1 MVTRIHHFLIL
12 CLALGLQAFGAQVQA
27 LLDANRIATGEGA
40 TLTIQVT
47 GGQPVQPEIPQVPGL
62 IIDFQSQNQMFS
74 VINGVTTQT
83 VSYTYLVGSQTVGE
97 YTIPSFIV
105 KVDGSNLSTASQK
118 LMVYDDGSVKPDPR
132 TKNPGQEDPKR
143 WGTMTVALAMPDRQ
157 DIYLGEIA
165 PVRIQAWFPMDARV
179 QLNSVIQPESGSY
192 TLHHVNNQPQ
202 QTVETKDGE
211 SFRVLTWF
219 GGISATKAGAQSV
232 KLSMKATVARPD
244 SSQPLLRPRPGA
256 SSPFSPFGR
265 SAGTRFSEKEITL
278 ISEDMSLQVK
288 PLPEEGKPDDFSG
301 AVGEF
306 TFDALDIPSQWKT
319 GEPQRVALRIR
330 GSGNFANMK
339 APELRPAALW
349 KWYPG
354 QDQFTPGDI
363 ASFSGSKVFQYNA
376 IARNNGDYPVAF
388 ELSYFDPKQ
397 ARYLT
402 ARSQE
407 QTIHITGDPV
417 VEEKPAPSADTD
429 PPPEDSG
436 NLRAPLRTTASF
448 SSMQVGALRWFHSVI
463 VPVIAILLALA
474 APLFAIGT
482 RKSRDPRRLARMQQ
496 ERDIQDA
503 MKRMEQAEQQQ
514 DIAAFWQSALH
525 AVRFRMA
532 GSANMSPHAIGLHDV
547 RQRFGADSPVTAF
560 FREADRW
567 TYGSEQLSPDWSR
580 WRSMQQQALSSL
592 RS

>member
-1 MVTRIHHFLIL
+1 MVRSIHCWLIVL
-12 CLALGLQAFGAQVQA
+12 VAVGTQAFGAQVQA

-40 TLTIQVT
+40 SLTIQVT
-47 GGQPVQPEIPQVPGL
+47 GGQPVHPEIPQVPGL

-83 VSYTYLVGSQTVGE
+83 VSYTYLVGSQTAGE

-105 KVDGSNLSTASQK
+105 KVDGSTLSTAPQQ
-118 LMVYDDGSVKPDPR
+118 LTVYDDGSVKPDPQA
-132 TKNPGQEDPKR
+132 KNPGQEDPKR
-143 WGTMTVALAMPDRQ
+143 WGRMTVALAMPDRQ

-179 QLNSVIQPESGSY
+179 QLNSAIQPESGSY

-232 KLSMKATVARPD
+232 KLSMKVTVARPD
-244 SSQPLLRPRPGA
+244 SSQPLLRPRPTA
-256 SSPFSPFGR
+256 SSAFAPFGR
-265 SAGTRFSEKEITL
+265 TANTRFSEKEITL

-288 PLPEEGKPDDFSG
+288 PLPEEGKPVDFSG

-306 TFDALDIPSQWKT
+306 AFDALEIPSQWKT

-339 APELRPAALW
+339 APELRPAELW

-376 IARNNGDYPVAF
+376 IARKNGDYPVAF
-388 ELSYFDPKQ
+388 ELSYFDPQQ

-402 ARSQE
+402 VRSQE
-407 QTIHITGDPV
+407 QTIHITGEPV
-417 VEEKPAPSADTD
+417 PEESSAPSADAL
-429 PPPEDSG
+429 PPPEPAE
-436 NLRAPLRTTASF
+436 NLRAPLRSIPSF
-448 SSMQVGALRWFHSVI
+448 SSMHSQAWRWFDPIILPAVA
-463 VPVIAILLALA
+463 VLLALA
-474 APLFAIGT
+474 APLVAIGK
-482 RKSRDPRRLARMQQ
+482 RKSLDPRRLARMQQ
-496 ERDIQDA
+496 QRELQDA
-503 MKRMEQAEQQQ
+503 MKRMAQAEQQQ
-514 DIAAFWQSALH
+514 NIVAFWQSALH
-525 AVRFRMA
+525 SVQLAVA
-532 GSANMSPHAIGLHDV
+532 SSANMAPGAISLRDV
-547 RQRFGADSPVTAF
+547 NQRFGADSPVTAF
-560 FREADRW
+560 FREADHW
-567 TYGSEQLSPDWSR
+567 IYGSDQPAPDWVR
-580 WRSMQQQALSSL
+580 WRAMQQQALSSL